1 MVVMSDVWWFVG
13 LGVWSAVIVMAIKP
27 LHGYFMSKGCENMVA
42 VYYNRKVAHMLAG
55 GVPILASPIVFTDP
69 VWPLLGGL
77 IGAAV
82 LASTHMLDRRLWWMQ
97 TEQNMNDATFSLMLG
112 LSVFALWT
120 YSDEPW
126 LAVLPAFFM
135 AFGDGVTGIIR
146 NKLFAKRT
154 KSAWGNLGM
163 VIVCLPAGYLIG
175 ASLSPAIPVWGTISA
190 AVASFVE
197 RYEFGPIDDNVLIVV
212 ASSFVLLLGLAVG
225 PL

>member
-1 MVVMSDVWWFVG
+1 MDLMSDIGWFIG

-27 LHGYFMSKGCENMVA
+27 LHAYFMSKGCEDMVA
-42 VYYNRKVAHMLAG
+42 VYYNRKIAHMLAG
-55 GVPILASPIVFTDP
+55 GVPIVAAPLVFSDPI
-69 VWPLLGGL
+69 WPLLGGL

-82 LASTHMLDRRLWWMQ
+82 LTSTHLMDRRLWWMQ
-97 TEQNMNDATFSLMLG
+97 TKQNMNDATFSLMLG
-112 LSVFALWT
+112 LSVYALWV

-146 NKLFAKRT
+146 NKLFARRT

-163 VIVCLPAGYLIG
+163 AFVCLPAGYLIG
-175 ASLSPAIPVWGTISA
+175 ASLNPALPLWGALSG

-212 ASSFVLLLGLAVG
+212 ASSLVLLIGLSVG